1 VVTLGR
7 RNRNEKERFNK
18 VQCRKKKGPTDY
30 LPRRRHKNRLESLLT
45 TAAPLSE
52 GRKPCR
58 VACSFPSP
66 SHFSSPAAFPVST
79 VLQSEQWRTS
89 LLFIGRTGFYPNL
102 NALDQV
108 RPVKKQSNKISQI
121 LCFIR
126 KTSV

>member
-30 LPRRRHKNRLESLLT
+30 LSRRHHKNRLESLLT
-45 TAAPLSE
+45 TTAPLSE

-89 LLFIGRTGFYPNL
+89 LLFIGRTEFYPNL

-108 RPVKKQSNKISQI
+108 RTVKKKSNKISQI

>member
-7 RNRNEKERFNK
+7 RNRKEKERFNK

-108 RPVKKQSNKISQI
+108 RPVKKKSNKISQI